1 MRICVLRLSA
11 MGDCI
16 NAASAVWAIQKQ
28 NPQAR
33 ITWIIG
39 PAAYAMLKDLM
50 PEVEFIIY
58 RKSGISELKEFR
70 HLMKDRT
77 FDYLLLMQYALSAS
91 LASFMIKAD
100 VKIGFDP
107 ERSREFHSLFI
118 NRRIPSGGGR
128 HMVDAFMGFVAAM
141 DLRPAA
147 PEWDFFFSPNL
158 MDRAS
163 EFLGVSSYAHRV
175 VISPCTSKRS
185 KDWPVGSCI
194 ETAKYLVSKNVRPV
208 LIGGSTQEEKLF
220 EQALTSVVPETLSL
234 VGRTTLPQCLA
245 CIRLAD
251 FVISAD
257 TAAVHMANAVGTPVI
272 GLYATH
278 DPERVGPY
286 LDRRYCVSVYASL
299 VRREYGKEPEE
310 LPWRTRVRDPK
321 AMSSITLD
329 MIVEKIDLL
338 LHDLGEKEK
347 LQAEETSKRRA
358 AQREQEF

>member
-11 MGDCI
+11 IGDCI
-16 NAASAVWAIQKQ
+16 NAASVVWAIQKQ

-185 KDWPVGSCI
+185 KDWPVGTGTDVGCSGNS
-194 ETAKYLVSKNVRPV
+194 VP
-208 LIGGSTQEEKLF
+208 GGSYH
-220 EQALTSVVPETLSL
+220 S
-234 VGRTTLPQCLA
+234 
-245 CIRLAD
+245 
-251 FVISAD
+251 
-257 TAAVHMANAVGTPVI
+257 AAVSGVHQTCRFCDFCRYSCCSYGQC
-272 GLYATH
+272 
-278 DPERVGPY
+278 
-286 LDRRYCVSVYASL
+286 RRHSGYRT
-299 VRREYGKEPEE
+299 VRNP
-310 LPWRTRVRDPK
+310 
-321 AMSSITLD
+321 
-329 MIVEKIDLL
+329 
-338 LHDLGEKEK
+338 
-347 LQAEETSKRRA
+347 
-358 AQREQEF
+358 